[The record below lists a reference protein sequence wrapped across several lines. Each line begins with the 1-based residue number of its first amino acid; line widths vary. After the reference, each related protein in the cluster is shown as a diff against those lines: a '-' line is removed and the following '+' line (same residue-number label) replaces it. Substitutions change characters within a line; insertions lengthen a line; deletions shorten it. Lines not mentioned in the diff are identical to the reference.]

1 MWKNLWA
8 LLELLTNTSNR
19 LTRLEKDVEALEK
32 ENRDQNKEIQTVWL
46 QLGRLIERENWRE
59 EKLRQEKEIERLRL
73 ELEFE
78 HQRRLLPPD
87 PARAEPEKP
96 PSKIPPDKPE

>member
-59 EKLRQEKEIERLRL
+59 EKLRQETEIERMKAENERLRL
-73 ELEFE
+73 ELER
-78 HQRRLLPPD
+78 QRLSLPPATNQKD
-87 PARAEPEKP
+87 GE
-96 PSKIPPDKPE
+96 S